1 MQIAHRTALL
11 GLGFLLIF
19 ADGMRGQ
26 SQPCTMTVPPNE
38 SLQKALDTA
47 PPGAVICLTSG
58 TWAEHLT
65 LKKSLTLRGEG
76 TAKTLLKGVRE
87 GYPVVWVEGSSQTE
101 VQLENFAILE
111 AQGFCAVSDP
121 QWICADGVQ
130 ARDRAKV
137 TLKDMRL
144 AAHKWR
150 GLFARDEAQVQ
161 LINTVALGNGA
172 GLFATDAAQV
182 SIHNS
187 QIAGNDGIGVFAES
201 AAQIVIASSQV
212 LRNSWQ
218 GIVAMGT
225 ARLVLNGVQSLE
237 NGYDG
242 LLVKDAA
249 RAEIQNSSF
258 KNNRSCGIEVLSDR
272 AQVRGTPNTVEGN
285 GGDLCGFVS
294 AALRQPLVP
303 QTTRTQLS
311 VPQDFKNLQA
321 AVDAVAPGGTITLA
335 AGTYETGVTLWKS
348 LRLRGAGRTQTTIKA
363 PPGYH
368 VVVSIITEAKNVLIE
383 GLGVTA
389 SASDGIVAYGES
401 TLQEVQI
408 TQSGRNGIHLRG
420 TGVVTLNN
428 AQISANT
435 TGLTAESSSR
445 LFTENSQIS
454 RNTGVGLSVRG
465 SAQVSVANSTLSAN
479 GENGCTVE
487 GTAVAT
493 LHGAVIS
500 ENGRGGLL
508 VMGSARLNL
517 WSSQVT
523 ANKFD
528 GVWARGSA
536 NVEVRQSTVE
546 NNGTDRGCPKAD
558 QYCHG
563 IEAWEKAQINIISSK
578 ITNNADWGVAA
589 YLLKC
594 GYATDSFTG
603 KIALDTNSQIAG
615 NNKTGNHPAPGDV
628 CLP

>member
-1 MQIAHRTALL
+1 MQIAHRIAF
-11 GLGFLLIF
+11 LGFGFFLVF
-19 ADGMRGQ
+19 AAIMLGQ
-26 SQPCTMTVPPNE
+26 SPACTVTVSPNE
-38 SLQKALDTA
+38 SLQKVIDGS

-58 TWAEHLT
+58 TWTEHLT
-65 LKKSLTLRGEG
+65 LKKSLTLRGDG
-76 TAKTLLKGVRE
+76 SVKTLLKGARE
-87 GYPVVWVEGSSQTE
+87 GYPIVWVEGSPQTE
-101 VQLENFAILE
+101 VHLENFAVLE
-111 AQGFCAVSDP
+111 AQGFCAVSEP

-144 AAHKWR
+144 SGHKWR
-150 GLFARDEAQVQ
+150 GLFARDGAKVQ

-172 GLFATDAAQV
+172 GLFVTDAAQV
-182 SIHNS
+182 SVNNS

-201 AAQIVIASSQV
+201 AAQIVITDSQI

-218 GIVAMGT
+218 GIAVIGT
-225 ARLVLNGVQSLE
+225 AQLVLKGVQSGE

-249 RAEIQNSSF
+249 QAEIQNSSF
-258 KNNRSCGIEVLSDR
+258 KNNRSCGIEVFSDR
-272 AQVRGTPNTVEGN
+272 AKVRGTPNVIEGN

-311 VPQDFKNLQA
+311 VPEDFKNLQA
-321 AVDAVAPGGTITLA
+321 AVDALAPGGTITLA
-335 AGTYETGVTLWKS
+335 AGTYELGVTLWKS
-348 LRLRGAGRTQTTIKA
+348 LRLRGAGRTQTVLKA

-368 VVVSIITEAKNVLIE
+368 VIVSLITEAKNVVIE

-389 SASDGIVAYGES
+389 SASDGVVAYGES
-401 TLQEVQI
+401 TLQEIQI
-408 TQSGRNGIHLRG
+408 TQNGRNGIHLRG
-420 TGVVTLNN
+420 TGVVTLTN
-428 AQISANT
+428 AQISANN
-435 TGLTAESSSR
+435 TGLTAEGASR
-445 LFTENSQIS
+445 LLIENSQIS

-465 SAQVSVANSTLSAN
+465 AAQVSVANSTLSAN
-479 GENGCTVE
+479 GDNGCTVE

-493 LHGAVIS
+493 LHSSVIS

-508 VMGSARLNL
+508 VMGSAILNL
-517 WSSQVT
+517 FNSQVV

-536 NVEVRQSTVE
+536 SVEVRQSTIE

-563 IEAWEKAQINIISSK
+563 IEAWEKAQINIISAK
-578 ITNNADWGVAA
+578 ITNNADWGIAA

-594 GYATDSFTG
+594 GYSTDSFAG
-603 KIALDTNSQIAG
+603 KIALDANSQITG
-615 NNKTGNHPAPGDV
+615 NNKTGNHPAPGNV